1 MVTAFP
7 PDSDKDQFP
16 KDKGWVIPPVTGQ
29 STCSPRG
36 QNLVS
41 AGNPCTWIEGNHDSF
56 HIGCLKE
63 KSRKTRDPGLAR
75 AQGPPMYPEQR
86 EHLPIGFRQA
96 TAVGDTG
103 QVGDPHAIPLF
114 PSESTLGEHRWKQ
127 RRARKPL
134 CEAGG
139 RMTAKAP
146 ACAGREGQLPDPLF
160 AREARNSEL

>member
-1 MVTAFP
+1 
-7 PDSDKDQFP
+7 
-16 KDKGWVIPPVTGQ
+16 
-29 STCSPRG
+29 
-36 QNLVS
+36 
-41 AGNPCTWIEGNHDSF
+41 
-56 HIGCLKE
+56 
-63 KSRKTRDPGLAR
+63 
-75 AQGPPMYPEQR
+75 MYPEQR